1 MRISRN
7 EGIEKLKLFGIDAK
21 ENKVLF
27 ISASDHRK
35 LIINI
40 FNHKRKAFQHKGQVF
55 EMLLLTFSVEAY
67 ISKKLDTC

>member
-1 MRISRN
+1 MRICRN
-7 EGIEKLKLFGIDAK
+7 EGIEKLKFFSDGAK

-40 FNHKRKAFQHKGQVF
+40 FK
-55 EMLLLTFSVEAY
+55 S
-67 ISKKLDTC
+67 